1 MIMDILLISECF
13 LIVALIVFLIATL
26 RIITYKSTS
35 MGLIG
40 TSSFTLALTLLLI
53 AVGTI
58 FNIGFFKDIAL
69 ALLLLGIVGT
79 IAYAANMIQSIL
91 LVISALL
98 ILIAVVGVLRIDR
111 NLDNVV
117 YARIHI
123 LGIVDVAGIIAFLA
137 LGQPLF
143 ALIYL
148 FLAPLLAHALA
159 NAYFH
164 SEDTLN
170 NPVLNPNLEETSDK
184 EENED
189 ETELLIRKKM
199 KMKLI

>member
-69 ALLLLGIVGT
+69 ALLLLALALLLLGIVGT
-79 IAYAANMIQSIL
+79 IAYAAVMRR
-91 LVISALL
+91 A
-98 ILIAVVGVLRIDR
+98 
-111 NLDNVV
+111 
-117 YARIHI
+117 
-123 LGIVDVAGIIAFLA
+123 
-137 LGQPLF
+137 
-143 ALIYL
+143 
-148 FLAPLLAHALA
+148 
-159 NAYFH
+159 
-164 SEDTLN
+164 
-170 NPVLNPNLEETSDK
+170 
-184 EENED
+184 
-189 ETELLIRKKM
+189 
-199 KMKLI
+199 